1 MIQQDSFQLT
11 KAGKELKINTRKAEG
26 QIRRIS
32 RATFL
37 ISKKLTS

>member
-26 QIRRIS
+26 Q
-32 RATFL
+32 
-37 ISKKLTS
+37 KKTD